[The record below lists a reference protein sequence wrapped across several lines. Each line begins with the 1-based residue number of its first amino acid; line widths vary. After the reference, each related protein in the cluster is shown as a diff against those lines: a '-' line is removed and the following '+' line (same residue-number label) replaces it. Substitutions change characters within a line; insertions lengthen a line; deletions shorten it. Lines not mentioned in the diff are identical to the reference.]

1 MKGVTRIAAVGL
13 AVLMLLVGVGV
24 GYGAASLFMAPGPA
38 VQTVTTTRTIA
49 TTVTSTVGGAT
60 VTETK
65 TVTVGGPAA
74 GLSGDVPIGALLPL
88 SGPLGVFGE
97 NDKIAVQLAVDEV
110 NDFLAKSGAG
120 WRIKLYIEDTE
131 TKPEVALEKLM
142 SLHAKGVKIVIGP
155 MGSGEVLKVKE
166 YADSNKILIISQS
179 STSPK
184 LWIEGDYIYRFCP
197 NDFAQG
203 PIGPRFAKN
212 LGVTHIFLVYL
223 ANTWGD
229 GLAEVAEKTAKD
241 LGITVAG
248 KFRIAEAAPD
258 YSAEVSSLASE
269 INKLVGQGVPPEKI
283 MVQLITYGEATTF
296 MLSAREYDVLWK
308 VKWFGSDGTA
318 YEGSLLKE
326 PKTAEFSNKVRFV
339 SPIFAPTKTP
349 KYQEVLS
356 KIRSQLGRDPESYA
370 YNSYDAVW
378 VIALSLLA
386 TQKYDADAVL
396 SAMPKV
402 LEHYYGASGYIV
414 LDKAGDR
421 IAADYELVEIVRK
434 DGAYDWQ
441 ATGIYYGTTG
451 EIVWK

>member
-1 MKGVTRIAAVGL
+1 MKGVTKLVAVGL
-13 AVLMLLVGVGV
+13 AVLMLLVGIGV
-24 GYGAASLFMAPGPA
+24 GYGAASLVMAPGQAP
-38 VQTVTTTRTIA
+38 QTVTTTVTA
-49 TTVTSTVGGAT
+49 VSTTTVGGAT

-65 TVTVGGPAA
+65 TVSVGGPA
-74 GLSGDVPIGALLPL
+74 GLSGEVPIGALLPL

-97 NDKIAVQLAVDEV
+97 NDKIAVELAVQEV

-120 WRIKLYIEDTE
+120 WRIRLYVEDTE

-166 YADSNKILIISQS
+166 YADSNKILVISQS
-179 STSPK
+179 STSPQ
-184 LWIEGDYIYRFCP
+184 LWLEGDYIYRFCP
-197 NDFAQG
+197 NDYAQG
-203 PIGPRFAKN
+203 PIGPKFAKN
-212 LGVTHIFLVYL
+212 LGVTHMFLVYL

-229 GLAEVAEKTAKD
+229 GLAEVAEKTANE

-258 YSAEVSSLASE
+258 YSAEVSSLVSE
-269 INKLVGQGVPPEKI
+269 VNKLVSQGVAPEKI

-296 MLSAREYDVLWK
+296 MLSAREYDVLWR

-378 VIALSLLA
+378 VIALSLLSA
-386 TQKYDADAVL
+386 QKYDADAVL
-396 SAMPKV
+396 SVMPKI
-402 LEHYYGASGYIV
+402 LEHYYGASGYIA

-421 IAADYELVEIVRK
+421 VAADYELVEIVQK